1 MFLPGPPKM
10 PPKKSAESLR
20 KVLARKR
27 KRLENVLLEVQE
39 IKQSGKTPNISQSTL
54 GHQAKMTEN
63 GQMEMAYIMNEGL
76 IYLLYLISLIS
87 NSLV

>member
-1 MFLPGPPKM
+1 MFLPSPPKM

-20 KVLARKR
+20 KALARKR
-27 KRLENVLLEVQE
+27 EGLEKALLEVQE

-54 GHQAKMTEN
+54 GHQVKMTEN
-63 GQMEMAYIMNEGL
+63 GQMEMAYTMNEGL